1 MTTKEIWKQALG
13 TFLYGFIM
21 AFVVLFKIFFGIIMV
36 GLILCTG
43 TKQGGLR

>member
-1 MTTKEIWKQALG
+1 MNTKEIWKEALG
-13 TFLYGFIM
+13 TFLYGFLM
-21 AFVVLFKIFFGIIMV
+21 AFVWIFKIFFGAIMI